1 MSALTSLLDAP
12 GATALSWT
20 LLHFLWQ
27 GTALAAAFFLV
38 ARYARL
44 GSSAR
49 YTAGVLTLASM
60 LAAPVATYLVV
71 APDLDGG
78 AAATTIAMDR
88 TPTVWTGAGVP
99 LDAVALRSQ
108 EPVAPDGWPMTALV
122 VGFWALGV
130 CILAIRLAG
139 GWLLAR
145 RLVHRAMEPA
155 SQEIQSIAVRIA
167 GRLGLD
173 RIVRVAQS
181 SAVAVPVMVGWLK
194 PVVLLPAA
202 VLAGMTPT
210 QIEALLAH
218 ELAHVSRHDYL
229 VNLLP
234 SVVETLLFYHPA
246 VWWVSRSV
254 RIEREHCCDDLAVGV
269 CDRLVYAT
277 ALSELATLSAPPRP
291 ALAATDGPLVERI
304 RRILGAA
311 DHAQGA
317 GSGWLPTLAL
327 AIVVG
332 TVVPVLLASGNRPDG
347 AAQSGSAS
355 GAVAGSAGAVQGG
368 VPGGVPAGVPGGVPG
383 GVRGGIAGTVPG
395 GLEGG
400 LPGGI
405 EGGVPGGVT
414 AGVSAG
420 VEGQSG
426 APKAQSTATSDAQRR
441 ELAAQM
447 EAIQRDAEQKA
458 EELRKAL
465 QALEVERLDS
475 QLKLQLAELSAQL
488 EPMRKQLERMKQ
500 QVERGVMSPTDLGQL
515 EAQITVLQ
523 QKMVAARTER
533 ALHAKELELRA
544 AQHQQHAELSRKME
558 EYATMKRLFDE
569 QAAASAGERPATGA
583 SILSGTVEVAAG
595 ERVRAGD
602 VLTIE
607 IRGEPDVPHAYSV
620 RENGAI
626 KLPLSPPLRVQGL
639 TAQEVAQAVTKQ
651 LTARGLEGSAVVV
664 HLRRH
669 R

>member
-1 MSALTSLLDAP
+1 MASIEISACRT
-12 GATALSWT
+12 W
-20 LLHFLWQ
+20 
-27 GTALAAAFFLV
+27 
-38 ARYARL
+38 
-44 GSSAR
+44 GSSTFELAWLAL
-49 YTAGVLTLASM
+49 YSKLLIITLI
-60 LAAPVATYLVV
+60 LAP
-71 APDLDGG
+71 
-78 AAATTIAMDR
+78 
-88 TPTVWTGAGVP
+88 
-99 LDAVALRSQ
+99 
-108 EPVAPDGWPMTALV
+108 
-122 VGFWALGV
+122 ALGH
-130 CILAIRLAG
+130 AG
-139 GWLLAR
+139 QGKQKLDLTA
-145 RLVHRAMEPA
+145 A
-155 SQEIQSIAVRIA
+155 S
-167 GRLGLD
+167 
-173 RIVRVAQS
+173 
-181 SAVAVPVMVGWLK
+181 
-194 PVVLLPAA
+194 
-202 VLAGMTPT
+202 
-210 QIEALLAH
+210 
-218 ELAHVSRHDYL
+218 Y
-229 VNLLP
+229 
-234 SVVETLLFYHPA
+234 
-246 VWWVSRSV
+246 
-254 RIEREHCCDDLAVGV
+254 
-269 CDRLVYAT
+269 
-277 ALSELATLSAPPRP
+277 
-291 ALAATDGPLVERI
+291 
-304 RRILGAA
+304 
-311 DHAQGA
+311 
-317 GSGWLPTLAL
+317 
-327 AIVVG
+327 
-332 TVVPVLLASGNRPDG
+332 
-347 AAQSGSAS
+347 
-355 GAVAGSAGAVQGG
+355 
-368 VPGGVPAGVPGGVPG
+368 
-383 GVRGGIAGTVPG
+383 
-395 GLEGG
+395 
-400 LPGGI
+400 
-405 EGGVPGGVT
+405 
-414 AGVSAG
+414 
-420 VEGQSG
+420 
-426 APKAQSTATSDAQRR
+426 
-441 ELAAQM
+441 
-447 EAIQRDAEQKA
+447 AEQKA